1 MVWRHVEQVKF
12 SGKQTLRQGLPARSL
27 LRIHTHKGVRKLN
40 WTEKELNAGAAS
52 SGGLCLPCL
61 TRHLHRAK
69 LRNPTGEG
77 FPAPAPPGPAMDST
91 TKNETQPA
99 LLPVSS
105 CPGPEWPEQQRA
117 EQLARGAALKWA
129 SGIFYRPEQLVR
141 LGQYRSREVQRTCS
155 LEARMKSVVQS
166 YLEGVKT
173 GVWQLAQGLEAVQE
187 AREALGQARGLL
199 RGMAEAVQAL
209 EPLRE
214 QVSQHQQ
221 LQALSQLLPRLRAGE
236 YAGVLR
242 LSPTVNKHP
251 SRGWGISGRLHGGTH
266 QEPPRQ

>member
-1 MVWRHVEQVKF
+1 MA
-12 SGKQTLRQGLPARSL
+12 GLARP
-27 LRIHTHKGVRKLN
+27 H
-40 WTEKELNAGAAS
+40 W
-52 SGGLCLPCL
+52 
-61 TRHLHRAK
+61 
-69 LRNPTGEG
+69 
-77 FPAPAPPGPAMDST
+77 
-91 TKNETQPA
+91 
-99 LLPVSS
+99 LLPS
-105 CPGPEWPEQQRA
+105 Q
-117 EQLARGAALKWA
+117 
-129 SGIFYRPEQLVR
+129 
-141 LGQYRSREVQRTCS
+141 
-155 LEARMKSVVQS
+155 SVVQS

-242 LSPTVNKHP
+242 LSPTANKHP
-251 SRGWGISGRLHGGTH
+251 SRGWGTSGRLHGGTH